1 MNFVAMDFETA
12 NGQRDSAC
20 SIALTVVRNDQIVDQ
35 FYTLIKPE
43 TYFSARNSQIHG
55 IYAEDVAQ
63 APKFNQVWP
72 HIASFFT
79 PQKLVVAHNA
89 TFDIGVLRSTLQH
102 YDIPEPHY
110 LALDT
115 LTTSRRLYPQFEN
128 HKLNTLCTNLEIP
141 LENHHNAL
149 ADSIACAK
157 ILIKEAQE
165 FGTDPLKQVTKIIG

>member
-20 SIALTVVRNDQIVDQ
+20 SIALVVVRNDQIVDQ
-35 FYTLIKPE
+35 FYTPIKPE
-43 TYFSARNSQIHG
+43 TYFSSRNSQIHG
-55 IYAEDVAQ
+55 IYEEDVAQ
-63 APKFNQVWP
+63 APKFDQVWP
-72 HIASFFT
+72 HIAPFFT

>member
-20 SIALTVVRNDQIVDQ
+20 SIALVVVRNDQIVDQ

-43 TYFSARNSQIHG
+43 TYFSSRNSQIHG
-55 IYAEDVAQ
+55 IYEEDVAQ
-63 APKFNQVWP
+63 APKFDQVWP
-72 HIASFFT
+72 HIAPFFT

-110 LALDT
+110 LALDI

-128 HKLNTLCTNLEIP
+128 HKLNTLCANLEIP

>member
-12 NGQRDSAC
+12 NGQQHSAC
-20 SIALTVVRNDQIVDQ
+20 SLALVVVRNDQIVDS

-43 TYFSARNSQIHG
+43 TYFSSRNMQIHG
-55 IYAEDVAQ
+55 IHEADVAQ

-72 HIASFFT
+72 HIAPFFT
-79 PQKLVVAHNA
+79 PNKLVVAHNA
-89 TFDIGVLRSTLQH
+89 NFDIGVLKSTLQH

-115 LTTSRRLYPQFEN
+115 LKTSRRLYPQFEN
-128 HKLNTLCTNLEIP
+128 HKLNTLCDNLAIP
-141 LENHHNAL
+141 LDNHHNAL

-157 ILIKEAQE
+157 ILIKEAND
-165 FGTDPLKQVTKIIG
+165 FGVEPLKAATKLIG